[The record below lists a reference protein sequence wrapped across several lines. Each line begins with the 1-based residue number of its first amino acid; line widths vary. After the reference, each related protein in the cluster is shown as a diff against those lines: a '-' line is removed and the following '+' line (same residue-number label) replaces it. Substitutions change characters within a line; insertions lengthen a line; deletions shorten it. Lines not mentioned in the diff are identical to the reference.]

1 MPMCVCVGSHPP
13 GRARR
18 VSPLGV
24 EVHDAHHQDLL
35 PRPHPSFDV
44 PAERDDLPRRGA
56 AGHSVVQP
64 NGGRVKEGGGEGGG
78 EVVKSES
85 KNKSSKEKKKKNQ
98 FTSRGKYT
106 SACTGDPRELFKCPS
121 SIFCR

>member
-1 MPMCVCVGSHPP
+1 MCVCVCVRVGSHPP

-44 PAERDDLPRRGA
+44 PTEGDDLPRRGA
-56 AGHSVVQP
+56 AGHSVAQP
-64 NGGRVKEGGGEGGG
+64 NEGGFGGGGKVGMG
-78 EVVKSES
+78 EVVKSS
-85 KNKSSKEKKKKNQ
+85 PKMKAARKKNYQ
-98 FTSRGKYT
+98 
-106 SACTGDPRELFKCPS
+106 PREVHISLNRGS
-121 SIFCR
+121 QGVV

>member
-85 KNKSSKEKKKKNQ
+85 KNKSSKEKKKKTIYQ
-98 FTSRGKYT
+98 
-106 SACTGDPRELFKCPS
+106 PREVHISLHRGS
-121 SIFCR
+121 QGVV